1 MLSGTYLGNWCEF
14 SSEILCSGSAALR
27 TAPHKCCCSPL
38 STRDMPRTGQSHNP
52 KYYDSIYIGATTLS
66 LQPSNVWQ
74 IATSYQ
80 SQSIS
85 IFLYVCNTSVTP
97 VRTVLPRPPHSPSP
111 SFPPIPTDHEPYI
124 VHSWHIKC
132 PLSAVP
138 YWLAFAELSELFLPY
153 LSSSGNGVRIFE

>member
-124 VHSWHIKC
+124 VAYKMPPVCSTLLAC
-132 PLSAVP
+132 FCRAFRAFSAVFVKLGK
-138 YWLAFAELSELFLPY
+138 W
-153 LSSSGNGVRIFE
+153 GTDI